1 MRVIIIGGT
10 GLIGRGLTESL
21 AADGHQVDVVA
32 RHPDRPSGPE
42 APVRFV
48 RWDGRS
54 TSGWAHLVD
63 GAEAVVHLA
72 GETIGG
78 THLGQVF
85 FQRWTRAKKQ
95 RILHSRVD
103 AGQAIVEAIRQAER
117 KPAVLVQ
124 ASAVGYYGPR
134 LDRPVDESDPPGHDF
149 LAGVCLAWERAT
161 EAAEKLGVRR
171 VVTRTGLVLSLRG
184 GLFPVVLLPFRL
196 FVGGRIGS
204 GRQGFSWIHAE
215 DHARAVRFL
224 IENEGARGAYNVTA
238 PNPVTNAELGR
249 LVARRLRRPY
259 WLPTPALLLRR
270 VLGEKA
276 TLVVDGQAVRPRR
289 LLEAGFEFRYPT
301 LEQALDDLLAR

>member
-1 MRVIIIGGT
+1 MRVVIVGGT
-10 GLIGRGLTESL
+10 GLIGRGLTQSL
-21 AADGHQVDVVA
+21 AAGGHQVDVVA
-32 RHPDRPSGPE
+32 RRPGQPSSRE
-42 APVRFV
+42 APVRFA

-63 GAEAVVHLA
+63 GAEAVVSLA

-85 FQRWTRAKKQ
+85 FQRWTRAKKR

-103 AGQAIVEAIRQAER
+103 AGHAIVEAIRQAER

-134 LDRPVDESDPPGHDF
+134 LDRLVDESDPPGDDF

-161 EAAEKLGVRR
+161 EEVEKLGVRR
-171 VVTRTGLVLSLRG
+171 VVARTGLVLSLHG

-196 FVGGRIGS
+196 FAGGRIGN
-204 GRQGFSWIHAE
+204 GRQGFSWIHAA

-224 IENEGARGAYNVTA
+224 IENEDARGAYNVTA

-259 WLPTPALLLRR
+259 WLPTPAFLLRL

-276 TLVVDGQAVRPRR
+276 TLVLDGQAVRPRR